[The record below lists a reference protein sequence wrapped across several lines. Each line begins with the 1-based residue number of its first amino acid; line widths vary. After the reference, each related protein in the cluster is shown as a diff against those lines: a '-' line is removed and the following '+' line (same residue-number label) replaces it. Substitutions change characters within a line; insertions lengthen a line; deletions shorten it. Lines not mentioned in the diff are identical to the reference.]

1 MTDQRQDMGGGDK
14 ESSIPCPF
22 RDGGARGW
30 EAWLN
35 AMPGPDPKKLIVIGE
50 VETQPGYAGKL
61 ELTHI
66 DKMRPPNQYAVLSLV
81 EAPDAPGG
89 WQPIRAEQ
97 DTDQDE
103 FTSVV
108 IHCHDE
114 TLVTISPVPVVV

>member
-1 MTDQRQDMGGGDK
+1 MTDQRQGMDGGG

-35 AMPGPDPKKLIVIGE
+35 AEPGPDPKRLIVIGE
-50 VETQPGYAGKL
+50 VETQPGYAGRL
-61 ELTHI
+61 ELTYM
-66 DKMRPPNQYAVLSLV
+66 DKMRPPNQHAELTLV
-81 EAPDAPGG
+81 ESPGAPGG

-97 DTDQDE
+97 ETDQGMYH
-103 FTSVV
+103 SVI

-114 TLVTISPVPVVV
+114 ELATISPVPEVV